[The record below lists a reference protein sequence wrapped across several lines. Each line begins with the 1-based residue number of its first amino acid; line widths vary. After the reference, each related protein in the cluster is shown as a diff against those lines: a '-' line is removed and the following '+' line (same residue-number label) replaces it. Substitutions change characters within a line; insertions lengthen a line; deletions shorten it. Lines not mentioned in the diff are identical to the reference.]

1 MSPAELQYLV
11 SKGESLT
18 LEFKVKL
25 PEPEKLAR
33 EAIALANTAGGHLLL
48 GVDDNGDIPGIKDPD
63 EAAEAFRQ
71 AIEKHS
77 LPLIEYQLAEIPITR
92 KRSVISI
99 YIPASPLRPHRL
111 VTNGPNDKPLTIIRI
126 RDRSTTAS
134 PEMFHILRH
143 MAQPRDVKVEYGDK
157 EHALM
162 QYLEAHDYAT
172 VDSFCRA
179 ANIPRYVASRT
190 LVHLV
195 RANVLEVEPH
205 ESADRFR
212 RKS

>member
-1 MSPAELQYLV
+1 MSPTELQYLV

-48 GVDDNGDIPGIKDPD
+48 GVDDNGDIPGIKDPY
-63 EAAEAFRQ
+63 EAAETFRQ
-71 AIEKHS
+71 AIDKFC
-77 LPLIEYQLAEIPITR
+77 LPPLEYQWDEIPITP

-99 YIPASPLRPHRL
+99 YIPSSDQKPHRL
-111 VTNGPNDKPLTIIRI
+111 VSAQSPDKPLTIIRI

-134 PEMFHILRH
+134 PEMYHILRH
-143 MAQPRDVKVEYGDK
+143 RSQPRDVKVEYGDK
-157 EHALM
+157 EHLLM
-162 QYLEAHDYAT
+162 QHLEDRGTVTVAEFAT
-172 VDSFCRA
+172 LA
-179 ANIPRYVASRT
+179 KIPKFVASRT

-195 RANVLEVEPH
+195 RANVLEVEPT
-205 ESADRFR
+205 ETTDLFR
-212 RKS
+212 RK

>member
-1 MSPAELQYLV
+1 MSPTELQYLV

-63 EAAEAFRQ
+63 EASETFRQ
-71 AIEKHS
+71 AIDKFC
-77 LPLIEYQLAEIPITR
+77 LPPLAYTWNEIPITP

-99 YIPASPLRPHRL
+99 YIPASEQKPHRL
-111 VTNGPNDKPLTIIRI
+111 VSTQSPEKPLTIIRI

-134 PEMFHILRH
+134 PEMYHILRH
-143 MAQPRDVKVEYGDK
+143 RAQPRDVKVEYGEK
-157 EHALM
+157 EHRLM
-162 QYLEAHDYAT
+162 QYLEENGT
-172 VDSFCRA
+172 VTVAEFASTA
-179 ANIPRYVASRT
+179 KIPKFVASRT

-195 RANVLEVEPH
+195 RANVLEVEPT
-205 ESADRFR
+205 ETADLFR
-212 RKS
+212 RK